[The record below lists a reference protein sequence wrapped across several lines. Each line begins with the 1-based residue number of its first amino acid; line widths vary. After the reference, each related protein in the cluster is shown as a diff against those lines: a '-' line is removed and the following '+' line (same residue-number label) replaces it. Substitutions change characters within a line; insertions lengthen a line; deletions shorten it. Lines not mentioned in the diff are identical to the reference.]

1 MTKWV
6 EVRKGD
12 RIVFKEK
19 NGKGSVVKVKNKG
32 FYFMPAKIGMRLNG
46 AKSPIGKSEL
56 FIVNDFV
63 VIKYEGEYLVN
74 CHLTRCKDSTQ
85 FIVNERNFQK
95 YFAKINQSSLGD
107 YSKWVN

>member
-6 EVRKGD
+6 EVKKGD
-12 RIVFKEK
+12 RIIFKSG

-46 AKSPIGKSEL
+46 VKSPIGNSEL
-56 FIVNDFV
+56 FVITDFV
-63 VIKYEGEYLVN
+63 VLKYEGEYLVN

-85 FIVNERNFQK
+85 FIVNERNLQR
-95 YFAKINQSSLGD
+95 YFSKINQSSLGG
-107 YSKWVN
+107 YQNWKN